1 MAESVNGRIL
11 VAEDNKVLGDVL
23 RFNLERSGFHVTL
36 ARTGDAAAKLLAGE
50 SYDLMFT
57 DIEMPGMNGVDLCR
71 YLRFELGNSDLP
83 VAICSARG
91 LEVDEQEM
99 RTKYGVSEI
108 IFKPFSMR
116 ELVALASRLLKSSA
130 ATDKQP
136 LDASTAE

>member
-23 RFNLERSGFHVTL
+23 RFNLERSGFQVTL

-116 ELVALASRLLKSSA
+116 ELVALASRLLNSSA

>member
-99 RTKYGVSEI
+99 RTKYGVAEI

-116 ELVALASRLLKSSA
+116 ELVALASRLLNSSA

>member
-116 ELVALASRLLKSSA
+116 ELVALASRLLNSSA
-130 ATDKQP
+130 ATEKQP

>member
-116 ELVALASRLLKSSA
+116 ELVALASRLLNPPA
-130 ATDKQP
+130 ATEKQP
-136 LDASTAE
+136 LDATTAE

>member
-116 ELVALASRLLKSSA
+116 ELVALASRLLNSSA

>member
-1 MAESVNGRIL
+1 VNGRIL

-36 ARTGDAAAKLLAGE
+36 ARTGDAAATLLAGE

-116 ELVALASRLLKSSA
+116 ELVALASRLLNSSA

>member
-23 RFNLERSGFHVTL
+23 RFNLERNGFHVTL
-36 ARTGDAAAKLLAGE
+36 ARTGDAAARLLAGE

-91 LEVDEQEM
+91 LEVDEEEM

-116 ELVALASRLLKSSA
+116 ELVALASRLLTPQA
-130 ATDKQP
+130 ANDDQP
-136 LDASTAE
+136 VDASRGE

>member
-23 RFNLERSGFHVTL
+23 RFNLERSGFDVTL

-57 DIEMPGMNGVDLCR
+57 DIEMPGMSGVDLCR

-116 ELVALASRLLKSSA
+116 ELVALASRLLNPPA
-130 ATDKQP
+130 ATEKQP
-136 LDASTAE
+136 LDATTAE

>member
-1 MAESVNGRIL
+1 MTAPAVGKIL

-23 RFNLERSGFHVTL
+23 RFNLERNGYDVTL

-91 LEVDEQEM
+91 LEIDEQEM
-99 RTKYGVSEI
+99 RTRYGVSAI

-116 ELVALASRLLKSSA
+116 ELVALAGRLLTSQ
-130 ATDKQP
+130 ATSENQP
-136 LDASTAE
+136 FDASTVE

>member
-1 MAESVNGRIL
+1 MSTSVNGKIL

-50 SYDLMFT
+50 RYDLMFT

-71 YLRFELGNSDLP
+71 YLRFELGNSELP

-91 LEVDEQEM
+91 LEVDAQEM

-116 ELVALASRLLKSSA
+116 ELVALASRLLKPP
-130 ATDKQP
+130 ATAQQQQ

>member
-57 DIEMPGMNGVDLCR
+57 DIEMPGMNGIDLCR

-116 ELVALASRLLKSSA
+116 ELVALASRLLNSSA

>member
-23 RFNLERSGFHVTL
+23 RFNLERSGFDVTL

-116 ELVALASRLLKSSA
+116 ELVALASRLLNPPA
-130 ATDKQP
+130 ATEKQP
-136 LDASTAE
+136 LDATIAE